1 MIDYHFEKLNKDN
14 LKDLLP
20 IYATVFSKD
29 VSIEFFQKK
38 HNTSF
43 TDLSCVG
50 YIAYSLD
57 KEPVA
62 FYGVYPC
69 FITYNGAQYLVAQS
83 GDTMTH
89 SKHTGKGLFT
99 ILASKTYD
107 YCKANGIHLVFGFP
121 NQNSYPGFVQ
131 KLGWTHF
138 DDLLSYQFRVKCI
151 PWIRIK
157 KTLHLSQKTHD
168 VWCHLILSLLP
179 KGMPF
184 ENSSKDKK
192 TAAVDHSKDFFA
204 YKTYTKNYVLNMDG
218 INIWLKCDDTFLLI
232 GDMEKCD
239 EKRFLKVISKLKKI
253 ALILG
258 LPHIRYN
265 GSSDTWGIRMFEK
278 YGHKMESTYPIG
290 GVNFTNIIALEKLK
304 FTMAD
309 NDTF

>member
-1 MIDYHFEKLNKDN
+1 MIDYYFEKLNKHN

-20 IYATVFSKD
+20 IYANVFSKD
-29 VSIEFFQKK
+29 VPLEFFQKK
-38 HNTSF
+38 NNPSF
-43 TDLSCVG
+43 TGLFCIG
-50 YIAYSLD
+50 YIAYSIK

-69 FITYNGAQYLVAQS
+69 FIDYNGTKYLVAQS

-99 ILASKTYD
+99 ILATKTYQ
-107 YCKANGIHLVFGFP
+107 YCKANGVHLVFGFP

-138 DDLLSYQFRVKCI
+138 DDLHSSQIRVKCI

-157 KTLHLSQKTHD
+157 KTFHLSQKIHD
-168 VWCHLILSLLP
+168 IWCDLILSLLP
-179 KGMPF
+179 KGSSF
-184 ENSSKDKK
+184 ENSSKDEN
-192 TAAVDHSKDFFA
+192 TAVVDHSKDFFA
-204 YKTYTKNYVLNMDG
+204 YKTYAKNYVLNIDG
-218 INIWLKCDDTFLLI
+218 INVWLKCDDLFLLI
-232 GDMEKCD
+232 GDLEKCD
-239 EKRFLKVISKLKKI
+239 EIRFLKVISKLKKI

-258 LPHIRYN
+258 LPHIRYS
-265 GSSDTWGIRMFEK
+265 GSSDTWGIRMFQK
-278 YGHKMESTYPIG
+278 YGHKMENIYPIG
-290 GVNFTNIIALEKLK
+290 GINFTNIIPLKDIK